1 MKRDYRTAANMNI
14 LNRKKAAAVPY
25 WRIADEMQISEMT
38 LQRRLRHQLPADQ
51 EAEVL
56 EAIDRAA
63 ERMAAEGSAGI

>member
-1 MKRDYRTAANMNI
+1 MKKTYRTAVNMNI
-14 LNRKKAAAVPY
+14 LNRKKAAAVPF

-56 EAIDRAA
+56 QAIDRAA
-63 ERMAAEGSAGI
+63 EKMETERAAEI